1 MVFSFGIFLAVSIFL
16 EIMHARRAPAWFSL
30 NNRLKYA
37 IPYPRIAILIVHPRS
52 VMYCR
57 RSTCNI
63 KIKYT
68 RLFNPYADRD
78 RKPLL
83 AIIAK

>member
-37 IPYPRIAILIVHPRS
+37 IPYPRIAIPIVPPPPISH
-52 VMYCR
+52 VLQAVY
-57 RSTCNI
+57 
-63 KIKYT
+63 
-68 RLFNPYADRD
+68 L
-78 RKPLL
+78 
-83 AIIAK
+83 